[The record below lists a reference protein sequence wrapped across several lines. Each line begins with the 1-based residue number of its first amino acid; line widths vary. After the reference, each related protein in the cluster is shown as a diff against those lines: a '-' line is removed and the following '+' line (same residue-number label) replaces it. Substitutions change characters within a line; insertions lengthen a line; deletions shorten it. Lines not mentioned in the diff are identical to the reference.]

1 MSSLSDYLENKILDH
16 LFRGQAYVPP
26 GTFYFALYTSA
37 PTEAGGGTE
46 VSGGG
51 YARAAY
57 TRSLASFA
65 GTQAA
70 GSTSASNGTG
80 GQTSNSSPVSFPAPT
95 GTWGLV
101 THWGIFDSVTGGNLL
116 IQGVLTTPK
125 TVNGGDAAPVFPA
138 TAFTMTL
145 A

>member
-1 MSSLSDYLENKILDH
+1 MSISGSARAPK
-16 LFRGQAYVPP
+16 PP
-26 GTFYFALYTSA
+26 LPVIVIAD
-37 PTEAGGGTE
+37 AGGGTE
-46 VSGGG
+46 VTGGG
-51 YARAAY
+51 YARASY

-70 GSTSASNGTG
+70 GSTSGSNGTS
-80 GQTSNSSPVSFPAPT
+80 GQTSNNAPVSFPAPT
-95 GTWGLV
+95 GTWGLL
-101 THWGIFDSVTGGNLL
+101 THWAIFDSVTGGNML
-116 IQGVLTTPK
+116 IHGVLTTPK